1 MYIKESGSGWYSI
14 EPNTKLEF
22 KRKIRLAKI
31 GVFMHKNVNIYVFS
45 GTGNTL
51 IVANKISETF
61 NKNSYNSTVLKME
74 SVEPKQIDLN
84 STIGIGFTTACWNT
98 FPFVRTWIDSL
109 PDGNGAET
117 FLFTSMGDSSCGMI
131 AHIAKILEKKNY
143 KIIGAKGFI
152 MPNNFLLVLKDD
164 KNIARIE
171 KNLLKVEEYAK
182 GIINGNGYIRK
193 PNILSSIA
201 FSVTSFVTTK
211 LWKTKLAQK
220 IMKFKIDKTKCNGCG
235 SCAMLCPAENIEI
248 KEVPQFKDN
257 CVFCLRCVSYCPQQ
271 ALSNKILLKTYR
283 AVNLKDM
290 LWKK

>member
-1 MYIKESGSGWYSI
+1 
-14 EPNTKLEF
+14 
-22 KRKIRLAKI
+22 
-31 GVFMHKNVNIYVFS
+31 MHKNVNIYVFS

-51 IVANKISETF
+51 LVANKISETF
-61 NKNSYNSTVLKME
+61 NKNSYNSTVHKME
-74 SVEPKQIDLN
+74 SVKPQDINLN
-84 STIGIGFTTACWNT
+84 STIGIGFTTAFWNT

-117 FLFTSMGDSSCGMI
+117 FLFTTMGDSSCAMI

-152 MPNNFLLVLKDD
+152 MPNNFLLVLNDA

-171 KNLLKVEEYAK
+171 KNLLKAEEYAK
-182 GIINGNGYIRK
+182 GIINGNGYIK
-193 PNILSSIA
+193 KTNIFSSLA
-201 FSVTSFVTTK
+201 FCISSFVTTK
-211 LWKTKLAQK
+211 IWKTKLAKK
-220 IMKFKIDKTKCNGCG
+220 IMKFKVDTKKCNGCG
-235 SCAMLCPAENIEI
+235 TCATLCPTENIEI
-248 KEVPQFKDN
+248 KDIPQFKDK
-257 CVFCLRCVSYCPQQ
+257 CIFCLRCASYCPQQ

>member
-1 MYIKESGSGWYSI
+1 M
-14 EPNTKLEF
+14 N
-22 KRKIRLAKI
+22 RKI
-31 GVFMHKNVNIYVFS
+31 NIYVFS

-51 IVANKISETF
+51 IVANKISEIF
-61 NKNSYNSTVLKME
+61 NKNSYNSTVHKME
-74 SVEPKQIDLN
+74 AVKPKDINLN
-84 STIGIGFTTACWNT
+84 CVIGIGFTTACWNT

-117 FLFTSMGDSSCGMI
+117 FLFTSMGDCSFGMI

-193 PNILSSIA
+193 SNILSSIA
-201 FSVTSFVTTK
+201 FSVTSLVTTK

-235 SCAMLCPAENIEI
+235 SCAMICPAENIEI
-248 KEVPQFKDN
+248 KDIPQFKDN